1 MTAPSPRALDLT
13 RDAPDWPNRDHSRF
27 VEAAGL
33 RWHVQELGR
42 EEAPVLL
49 LLHGTGAAT
58 HSWRG
63 LVPLLAPRFRLV
75 AIDLPGHGFTQ
86 KPAQALFSLPGM
98 ADGVAKLLERLAVE
112 PALVAAHSAGAAVM
126 IRMALDDR
134 IKPKGLVSINGAL
147 RPYGGQANRWLQPLA
162 KGLFLNPL
170 MPRLFAWRAG
180 NDAAVRRLVGNTG
193 STIDPEGLE
202 HYRLLVSNADHV
214 AAALG
219 MMANWDLGP
228 LARDMGQLATP
239 LLLIAGANDR
249 AIKSEDA
256 FAIRAMV
263 PQGEVEIL
271 RGLGHLA
278 HEEQPMAVADPLV
291 AFAERI
297 GVLTAP

>member
-1 MTAPSPRALDLT
+1 MTPPPAALDLA
-13 RDAPDWPNRDHSRF
+13 RDAPDWPNREHSRF

-33 RWHVQELGR
+33 RWHVQLMGR
-42 EEAPVLL
+42 DDAPVLL

-63 LVPLLAPRFRLV
+63 LVPLLAPHFRLV
-75 AIDLPGHGFTQ
+75 AVDLPGHGFTR

-98 ADGVAKLLERLAVE
+98 AGGVAALLHQLAVE

-126 IRMALDDR
+126 IRMALDGR
-134 IKPKGLVSINGAL
+134 IEPRGLVSLNGAL
-147 RPYGGQANRWLQPLA
+147 RPYGGQASRWLQPLA

-180 NDAAVRRLVGNTG
+180 TDAAVRRLVKNTG
-193 STIDPEGLE
+193 STIDDAGLAQ
-202 HYRLLVSNADHV
+202 YRLLVSNADHV

-219 MMANWDLGP
+219 MMANWDLDP
-228 LARDMGQLATP
+228 LARDMGRLDVP
-239 LLLIAGANDR
+239 LLLIAGSNDR

-256 FAIRAMV
+256 FAVRAIV
-263 PQGEVEIL
+263 PRARVEVL

-278 HEEQPMAVADPLV
+278 HEERPDLV
-291 AFAERI
+291 AELLLAFARETK
-297 GVLTAP
+297 VLPAP